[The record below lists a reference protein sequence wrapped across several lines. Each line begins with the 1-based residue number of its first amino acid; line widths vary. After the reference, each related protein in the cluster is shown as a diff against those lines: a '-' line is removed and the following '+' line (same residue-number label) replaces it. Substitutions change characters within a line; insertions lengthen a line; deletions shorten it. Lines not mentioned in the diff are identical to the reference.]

1 MKFSLSSDINDI
13 DTILF
18 NCVPEKV
25 CRKFNDKQKALVS
38 NLTHYYVDH
47 QIGKSSQISLFVKM
61 LEYSDFENLFQWK
74 NIDENLVQIR
84 NVTFFTDIACLV
96 FEAQNLLDGQKWL
109 DARKTAKHRLDK
121 AFKGSNKQLGWTV
134 KTFTRAKERPNKRHR
149 Q

>member
-61 LEYSDFENLFQWK
+61 LEYSDFES
-74 NIDENLVQIR
+74 I
-84 NVTFFTDIACLV
+84 
-96 FEAQNLLDGQKWL
+96 
-109 DARKTAKHRLDK
+109 
-121 AFKGSNKQLGWTV
+121 
-134 KTFTRAKERPNKRHR
+134 
-149 Q
+149 